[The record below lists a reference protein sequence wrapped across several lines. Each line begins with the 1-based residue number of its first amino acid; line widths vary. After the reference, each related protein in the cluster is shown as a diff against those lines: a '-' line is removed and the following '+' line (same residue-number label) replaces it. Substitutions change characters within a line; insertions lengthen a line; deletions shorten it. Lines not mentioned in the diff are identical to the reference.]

1 MPEPDFSNMT
11 KAQMLEYAEE
21 AGITGVSGRMTKA
34 EIMEVLQN
42 A

>member
-21 AGITGVSGRMTKA
+21 NDITGVSGRMTKA

>member
-1 MPEPDFSNMT
+1 MT
-11 KAQMLEYAEE
+11 KAQMLEYADEN
-21 AGITGVSGRMTKA
+21 GVTGVSGRMTKA